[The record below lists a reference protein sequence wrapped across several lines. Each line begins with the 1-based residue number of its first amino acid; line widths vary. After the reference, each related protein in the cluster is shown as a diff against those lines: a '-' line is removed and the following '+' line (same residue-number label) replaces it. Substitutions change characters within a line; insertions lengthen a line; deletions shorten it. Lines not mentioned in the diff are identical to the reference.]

1 VVVSRFD
8 IQEFQVLKYLQLFC
22 RSHGSLN
29 GCVLTL
35 FATCRLLEDS
45 PVLLACLLDVRA
57 KRGKTIGGWDA
68 FAEKGGASAS
78 C

>member
-1 VVVSRFD
+1 M
-8 IQEFQVLKYLQLFC
+8 
-22 RSHGSLN
+22 GSLN